1 MIVFLRFLPLNLF
14 MNLRF
19 FGIGI
24 DIVSI
29 ERIARILE
37 RSPKFIKTVLSAKEL
52 EELQSRQSQ
61 LHKSFTSE
69 DKLLEAQK
77 RQTEIFVAK
86 RWAVKEAIFKAI
98 GGRLQLPMSVIS
110 ILNNSLGMPF
120 LEMSSL
126 EIELREQ
133 LSKSSFEELLAKASN
148 FDLRVSDVFSDRQ
161 NIENNYDKKRLEEE
175 IISQFSNFSFHLSI
189 SDEQQNVVA
198 LCIIQKL

>member
-1 MIVFLRFLPLNLF
+1 
-14 MNLRF
+14 MNLKL

-29 ERIARILE
+29 ERISRILE
-37 RSPKFIKTVLSAKEL
+37 RSPKFIESVLSIKEL
-52 EELQSRQSQ
+52 EELKSRQSQ
-61 LHKSFTSE
+61 LCKSSLSE
-69 DKLLEAQK
+69 DKLFQMQK

-126 EIELREQ
+126 EIELREK
-133 LSKSSFEELLAKASN
+133 LSKSSFEELLVKADN
-148 FDLRVSDVFSDRQ
+148 FGLKISDVSSDKQ
-161 NIENNYDKKRLEEE
+161 NIENNYDKKTLEEE
-175 IISQFSNFSFHLSI
+175 IISQLLNFSFHLSI

>member
-1 MIVFLRFLPLNLF
+1 